1 MTMKLT
7 DNTILITGGGSGIGR
22 GLAEAM
28 HKRGNQVIIAG
39 RRKANLTEVAKA
51 NPGMRWVELDIEDPV
66 SISTV
71 ARKLIAEYPKLNV
84 LINNAGIMQI
94 DDVSGSLD
102 DKLIVS
108 TITTNLAGPIRL
120 TGALIEHLKKQN
132 HAAVI
137 NNSSVLGFVPLAFA
151 AVYSSTKAA
160 IHSYTLSLRYK
171 LKGTSVKVI
180 ELSPPWVQT
189 DLLNSNNESR
199 AMPLAD
205 FITETTAILGTDAD
219 EVVVERGRPVRNNAG
234 PNEGPF
240 VTQFNDLMTSGA

>member
-1 MTMKLT
+1 MKLT

-39 RRKANLTEVAKA
+39 RRKANLTEVTKA
-51 NPGMRWVELDIEDPV
+51 NPGMRSVELDIEDPL

-71 ARKLIAEYPKLNV
+71 ARKLVAEHPKLNV

-94 DDVSGSLD
+94 DDVSRPLD

-120 TGALIEHLKKQN
+120 TSALIEHLKNQN

-137 NNSSVLGFVPLAFA
+137 NNSSVLGYVPLAFA

-171 LKGTSVKVI
+171 LKGTSVKAI

-189 DLLNSNNESR
+189 DLLNSNNEPR
-199 AMPLAD
+199 AMPLGD
-205 FITETTAILGTDAD
+205 FITETMAILGTDAD
-219 EVVVERGRPVRNNAG
+219 EVVVERGRALRNNAG